1 MELCKEYKV
10 EEIAFSLQVVEMPS
24 ASSFQPYLTKEIIQ
38 NNPQRPH
45 QATTTINQAKKGQ
58 QNDALLFSCHITIF

>member
-1 MELCKEYKV
+1 MEVRKENKI
-10 EEIAFSLQVVEMPS
+10 EEIAFALQVVEMLS

-58 QNDALLFSCHITIF
+58 

>member
-1 MELCKEYKV
+1 MEVRKQNKI
-10 EEIAFSLQVVEMPS
+10 EEIKSVLQVVEILS
-24 ASSFQPYLTKEIIQ
+24 AGSFQPYLTKEIIQ

-58 QNDALLFSCHITIF
+58 

>member
-1 MELCKEYKV
+1 MEVRKGNKI
-10 EEIAFSLQVVEMPS
+10 EEIAFAVQVVEMLS

-58 QNDALLFSCHITIF
+58 

>member
-1 MELCKEYKV
+1 MEVRKENKI
-10 EEIAFSLQVVEMPS
+10 EEIAFALQVVEMLS
-24 ASSFQPYLTKEIIQ
+24 ASSVQPYLTKEIIQ

-58 QNDALLFSCHITIF
+58 